1 MKNLSRIAI
10 TTVIVLSAALGHAQ
24 ATNSV
29 LLTWQ
34 DTSCT
39 TATPCTA
46 QVFRAAAA
54 CPASG
59 IGTLTY
65 AEITALDSQSTVA
78 GAYTDTTAVQGQTYC
93 YYVTDSFVLGGTAPS
108 SPSNTFQLT
117 LPVTIPATPTGL
129 SGTIV
134 AGA

>member
-1 MKNLSRIAI
+1 MKR
-10 TTVIVLSAALGHAQ
+10 VLLLAVFALVAALGHAQ
-24 ATNSV
+24 ASTVN
-29 LLTWQ
+29 LTWQ

-65 AEITALDSQSTVA
+65 AEISALDSQPSVA
-78 GAYTDTTAVQGQTYC
+78 GAYSDTTAVPGQPYC
-93 YYVTDSFVLGGTAPS
+93 YYVTDTFVLGGTAPS

-117 LPVTIPATPTGL
+117 VPNVPAAPTGL
-129 SGTIV
+129 VGTVV
-134 AGA
+134 AGS